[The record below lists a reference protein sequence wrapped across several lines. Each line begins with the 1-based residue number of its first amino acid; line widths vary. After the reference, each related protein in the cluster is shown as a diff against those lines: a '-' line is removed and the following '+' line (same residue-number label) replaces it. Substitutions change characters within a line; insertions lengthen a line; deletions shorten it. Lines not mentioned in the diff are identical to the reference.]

1 MRGDTVFDPLP
12 AGVRPHQGPSYGPG
26 ARIVFGGLLAVSAL
40 FAVGAIA
47 GNAEAGRPGA
57 AAAGFAFLLALGLPF
72 RFLFSSQTAVDDNG
86 LRQSWLMPKRAD
98 WGEIRYARFIEFP
111 LANRL
116 IVVKQSGMVASFY
129 SGSPELDA
137 ALRQVAAAFP
147 RPSV

>member
-1 MRGDTVFDPLP
+1 MRGDAAAAPVPP
-12 AGVRPHQGPSYGPG
+12 GVSACAGPSYGAG
-26 ARIVFGGLLAVSAL
+26 ARIVFGGLLAVGAL

-47 GNAEAGRPGA
+47 ANAEAGRPGA

-72 RFLFSSQTAVDDNG
+72 RFLFSSQTAVDDKG

-116 IVVKQSGMVASFY
+116 IVVKTSGLVASFY

-137 ALRQVAAAFP
+137 VLRRVAAAFP
-147 RPSV
+147 RSG

>member
-1 MRGDTVFDPLP
+1 MRGDAVLDPLP
-12 AGVRPHQGPSYGPG
+12 AGVRPHQAPSYGAG
-26 ARIVFGGLLAVSAL
+26 ARIVFGGVLAVSAL

-47 GNAEAGRPGA
+47 GAAEAGRPGA

-72 RFLFSSQTAVDDNG
+72 RFLFSSLTVIDDQG
-86 LRQSWLMPKRAD
+86 LRQSWLVPRRAD

-116 IVVKQSGMVASFY
+116 IVVKASGGMASFY

-137 ALRQVAAAFP
+137 ALRRVAAAFP
-147 RPSV
+147 RPPV